1 MLMAACVHVQVQQQN
16 HLAVA
21 DFPSPAVFG
30 DILES
35 FGLDKLPKVSD
46 KHIRIVEDALSV
58 DIPKLV
64 RQFSEP
70 Y

>member
-1 MLMAACVHVQVQQQN
+1 MQVQQQN

-21 DFPSPAVFG
+21 DFPNAQVFG
-30 DILES
+30 GILES

-46 KHIRIVEDALSV
+46 KHIRTVEDALSV
-58 DIPKLV
+58 EIPKLV
-64 RQFSEP
+64 RQFAEP